1 MTDRL
6 DPDEFEE
13 WQLAEIRA
21 GIEELDR
28 GEWVSHEDV
37 SKWMRSWG
45 TEDESEAPL
54 PSN

>member
-1 MTDRL
+1 MADRL

-54 PSN
+54 PSP